1 MWTDVWTQG
10 LVIFNLILLNSI
22 LNVIIGGQRVRI
34 IIVLKYSQNVSF
46 YCIILKY

>member
-22 LNVIIGGQRVRI
+22 LNVIIGGQRE
-34 IIVLKYSQNVSF
+34 LTTFGY
-46 YCIILKY
+46 